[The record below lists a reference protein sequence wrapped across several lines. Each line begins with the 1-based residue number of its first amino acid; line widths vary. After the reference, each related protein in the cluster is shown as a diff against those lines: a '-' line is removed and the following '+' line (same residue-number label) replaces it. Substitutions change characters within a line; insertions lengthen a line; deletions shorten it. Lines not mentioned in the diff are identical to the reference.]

1 MKYLGKSM
9 EALARKINNY
19 LSRDILSR
27 KCARGMPWKVVKM
40 GKHFAK
46 KNIWYEYLY
55 QVLEI
60 TKHFE
65 KKISYEPLSRPVRAW
80 S

>member
-19 LSRDILSR
+19 LYRDILSR

-46 KNIWYEYLY
+46 KKNDTSTCTKYLRLLSTL
-55 QVLEI
+55 QKNKKLRTSTCPVL
-60 TKHFE
+60 
-65 KKISYEPLSRPVRAW
+65 
-80 S
+80 